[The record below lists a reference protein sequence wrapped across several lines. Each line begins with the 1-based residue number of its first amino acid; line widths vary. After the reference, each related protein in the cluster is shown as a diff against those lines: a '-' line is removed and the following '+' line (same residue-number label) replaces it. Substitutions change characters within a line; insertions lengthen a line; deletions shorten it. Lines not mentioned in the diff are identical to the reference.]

1 MKNSFNWKLGVWE
14 WGTRPRVCV
23 SRQSLHSPFVQ
34 PKQRQILCYF
44 LFPNIGLKTQD
55 LIYWFGS
62 TYLIS
67 FLWTWSSDFTDV
79 TLANGI
85 IIHCLG
91 MEPSLVSLYIC
102 TYLLI
107 KHLNVFWYLNVYY
120 KKLVIFNLQP
130 LVTNQCM
137 VRQQISFIFLDL
149 ISFIIFTTFSIMCS
163 AFKTIFSRFSHHQ
176 SKFV

>member
-1 MKNSFNWKLGVWE
+1 MKNSFNWKLGVGGGGQGQE
-14 WGTRPRVCV
+14 YVSAGNLCILHLSNPNNAKFSVTFCSPISDSRPRIWYTD
-23 SRQSLHSPFVQ
+23 LVQ
-34 PKQRQILCYF
+34 PIWLV
-44 LFPNIGLKTQD
+44 
-55 LIYWFGS
+55 
-62 TYLIS
+62 

-102 TYLLI
+102 TYLPL

-130 LVTNQCM
+130 LVTNQW
-137 VRQQISFIFLDL
+137 SG
-149 ISFIIFTTFSIMCS
+149 
-163 AFKTIFSRFSHHQ
+163 
-176 SKFV
+176 SKFPSCSLI

>member
-1 MKNSFNWKLGVWE
+1 MCGGGGQGQEYVSVGNLCILHLSNPNNAKFSVTFCSPISDS
-14 WGTRPRVCV
+14 RPRIWYTD
-23 SRQSLHSPFVQ
+23 LVQ
-34 PKQRQILCYF
+34 PIWLVF
-44 LFPNIGLKTQD
+44 F
-55 LIYWFGS
+55 
-62 TYLIS
+62 
-67 FLWTWSSDFTDV
+67 WTWSSDFTDV